1 MTAHNARDWLARA
14 EREYGEVTA
23 DPAPVSALIS
33 IAHSLATIADH
44 LEHTSTASDP
54 WTTDPWI
61 VTDSDED
68 GQA

>member
-1 MTAHNARDWLARA
+1 MTAHNARDWIANA
-14 EREYGEVTA
+14 EADLGDSEAAATA
-23 DPAPVSALIS
+23 AALIS
-33 IAHSLATIADH
+33 IAHSLATLVDRLGHNIPD
-44 LEHTSTASDP
+44 DP

>member
-33 IAHSLATIADH
+33 IAHSLATIADR
-44 LEHTSTASDP
+44 LEHTDIPDDP
-54 WTTDPWI
+54 WTDPWI